1 MATFVPPFA
10 TLNELKRIAKE
21 HGYRGYS
28 RMKKSQIIDLLS
40 EPPQVTLKELKLRAR
55 ERGYRG
61 YSKLTKLQLEE
72 LLANPNAFESMRLRA
87 LARERGYRGYSKLTK
102 LQPEELL
109 ANPNAFESMTAKR
122 LRALAR
128 ERGLRGYS
136 RLNRNALI
144 HLLDSPGFYT
154 IELEV
159 TLQEGNRSFLE
170 LKRVHVKLG
179 QSAAESYKNGLR
191 VPKDS
196 TVEIVQ
202 ALFEKLDM
210 MDWLSNR
217 ESMNPYVRIVSITSD
232 GPPTDFDHNTVEV
245 TDRSTSQV
253 FFSLD

>member
-40 EPPQVTLKELKLRAR
+40 EPPQVTLRELKLRAK

-72 LLANPNAFESMRLRA
+72 LLANPNAFESM
-87 LARERGYRGYSKLTK
+87 
-102 LQPEELL
+102 
-109 ANPNAFESMTAKR
+109 TAKR

-128 ERGLRGYS
+128 ERGLIGYS

-144 HLLDSPGFYT
+144 HLLDSPEFYT

-232 GPPTDFDHNTVEV
+232 GPPTDFDHDTVEV
-245 TDRSTSQV
+245 TDRSHSQV
-253 FFSLD
+253 FF